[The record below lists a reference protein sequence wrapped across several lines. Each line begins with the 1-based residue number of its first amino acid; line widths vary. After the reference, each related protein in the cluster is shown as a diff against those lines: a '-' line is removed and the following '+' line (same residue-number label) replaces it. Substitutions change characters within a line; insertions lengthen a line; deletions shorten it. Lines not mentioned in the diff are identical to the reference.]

1 MVKSQYSH
9 PHNLCT
15 CRTACESPLGTCYRF
30 FLLAATLLSGN
41 HYLNSPGFDNRYLAV
56 INHALIFLTIWM
68 TAILIYVVS
77 YRYDSPPD
85 YRLTL
90 IHANELW

>member
-9 PHNLCT
+9 PTIC
-15 CRTACESPLGTCYRF
+15 AQVASYASPRWGRATDS
-30 FLLAATLLSGN
+30 FLLAALLLSGN
-41 HYLNSPGFDNRYLAV
+41 HYLNSLGFDNRYLAV
-56 INHALIFLTIWM
+56 INHASIFLTIWM